1 MWCMSAEWAAVVYV
15 RRREVCCSREDTRR
29 HERCPDGWSQSGVCV
44 CVCVMQCVCDP
55 HMRVLWRRRVMR
67 GVCTA
72 GGMLPPSVL
81 SLTITADVPS
91 YVDVS
96 VSVVASCVRCVNIE
110 RESAPYDKRSREI
123 GEVETRGVA
132 ND

>member
-1 MWCMSAEWAAVVYV
+1 
-15 RRREVCCSREDTRR
+15 
-29 HERCPDGWSQSGVCV
+29 
-44 CVCVMQCVCDP
+44 
-55 HMRVLWRRRVMR
+55 MR

-110 RESAPYDKRSREI
+110 RESAPYDKRSREM
-123 GEVETRGVA
+123 GEVETRDVA